1 VRLFVAVELPE
12 AVADAV
18 AGIAVAARERLPP
31 ASWVR
36 RENLHLTLAFL
47 GEVDEPSAGA
57 LEPALA
63 RAVGGQAPIAARI
76 EGAGCFPPRGAVRV
90 VWLGVEP
97 APALAELA
105 QRVRAAVLRSAV
117 ADDDKPFR
125 SHVTLARC
133 RRPWPAATRELWGER
148 APRPPLELEVRSVTL
163 VASRL
168 SPSGS
173 QYARRASFELGGTA

>member
-12 AVADAV
+12 PVADAV

-31 ASWVR
+31 ASWVQ

-105 QRVRAAVLRSAV
+105 ERVRAAARRSGV
-117 ADDDKPFR
+117 AFDDKPFR

-133 RRPWPAATRELWGER
+133 RRPWPPATRELWGER
-148 APRPPLELEVRSVTL
+148 APRPPIELEVRSVAL
-163 VASRL
+163 VESERSPAGSR
-168 SPSGS
+168 
-173 QYARRASFELGGTA
+173 YRRRARVELGAGA